1 MCLQG
6 LIELSTISNGSTPV
20 RMVKPGLVEPQFP
33 TVQAHTRRS
42 IPEAASPSYLCEVA
56 AEGTLSTVS
65 DHQ

>member
-1 MCLQG
+1 MEMPFVPC
-6 LIELSTISNGSTPV
+6 PV

>member
-1 MCLQG
+1 
-6 LIELSTISNGSTPV
+6 
-20 RMVKPGLVEPQFP
+20 MVKPELVEPQFP
-33 TVQAHTRRS
+33 TVQAHARRS